1 MSQVPERIELLR
13 RRKFGEV
20 LGDTFAFI
28 RLNLAVILKVH
39 LLLSLPIILVTAG
52 IFLLAFRDHFSLL
65 HTVDSGPFVDSV
77 AWRDDMTTWGIGRL
91 FAMLALIPVS
101 TNTFLVVDR
110 YQRSAT
116 GKVTFEEVW
125 ALARKKYLPVLAAKL
140 LMAPIIFFTGLLL
153 IIPGIVFYTLFL
165 CVELLIIQHNFGV
178 IRAIGRSSQIMGKF
192 FWGAFGANILFL
204 LVYLLFTSLM
214 HLPVSIAEEA
224 AELSTDTIDLDNPWA
239 LAALSFR
246 VFNTIIGYV
255 IYTIPTVAMALM
267 YFSIR
272 EESSQATIM
281 ERIRAIGTEK
291 KKRQHNEYSLGDE
304 QY

>member
-1 MSQVPERIELLR
+1 MSQAPERVELLR
-13 RRKFGEV
+13 KRKFGEV

-28 RLNLAVILKVH
+28 RLNLGVLLKVH
-39 LLLSLPIILVTAG
+39 LLLSLPVIILTAG
-52 IFLLAFRDHFSLL
+52 VFVLAFRDNFSLL
-65 HTVDSGPFVDSV
+65 HTLDSGPFVDSV
-77 AWRDDMTTWGIGRL
+77 AWREDMTTWGIGRL

-101 TNTFLVVDR
+101 TNTFIVVDR

-125 ALARKKYLPVLAAKL
+125 AVGRKKYLPVFAAKL
-140 LMAPIIFFTGLLL
+140 VMAPIIFFSGLILVL
-153 IIPGIVFYTLFL
+153 PGIAFYTLFL
-165 CVELLIIQHNFGV
+165 CVELLIIQHSFGV
-178 IRAIGRSSQIMGKF
+178 FRAIGRSSQIMSKF
-192 FWGAFGANILFL
+192 FWAAFGANILFL

-224 AELSTDTIDLDNPWA
+224 ANLSTDTIDFENPWA

-267 YFSIR
+267 YYSVR
-272 EESSQATIM
+272 EESSQASIM
-281 ERIRAIGTEK
+281 ERIRAIGTDK
-291 KKRQHNEYSLGDE
+291 KKKQQPEYSLGDE